1 MEISI
6 TKEELYELIK
16 MAIKEVL
23 QEENLEIFLKNIP
36 MVSEEEMQD
45 IEKLYGKPSL
55 DKEIAYTEIIE
66 I

>member
-16 MAIKEVL
+16 KAVRDVL
-23 QEENLEIFLKNIP
+23 REESLEIVLKSIP
-36 MVSEEEMQD
+36 VVSDEEMED
-45 IEKLYGKPSL
+45 IEKLYGNPSS
-55 DKEIAYTEIIE
+55 DKEIAYTEIIK

>member
-16 MAIKEVL
+16 RAVKEVL
-23 QEENLEIFLKNIP
+23 QEESLEFFLKNIP
-36 MVSEEEMQD
+36 MVSDEEMQD
-45 IEKLYGKPSL
+45 IEKLYGKPSS